1 MSAAEEL
8 RRAEPRGEDPRGEE
22 PRGEELHEIR
32 LIVNGAAHTAR
43 VPARRLLSDCIRHDL
58 RLTGTHVGCEHGVCG
73 ACTILL
79 DGAPVRSCLLLAVSA
94 SGADI
99 TTVEGLAAP
108 DGTLSPVQQA
118 FSECHGLQCGFCT
131 PGFLTTITAALRAV
145 PDPDDEQAREMIGGN
160 LCRCTG
166 YQNILASVHRA
177 AEITRERAA
186 SSSATA
192 TKPAAATPARRA

>member
-1 MSAAEEL
+1 MSASQEHQGAEQY
-8 RRAEPRGEDPRGEE
+8 
-22 PRGEELHEIR
+22 GEELHEVR
-32 LIVNGAAHTAR
+32 LTVNGAERRAL

-79 DGAPVRSCLLLAVSA
+79 DGVPVRSCLLLAVSVD
-94 SGADI
+94 GADI
-99 TTVEGLAAP
+99 TTVEGLAGA

-118 FSECHGLQCGFCT
+118 FAECHGLQCGFCT
-131 PGFLTTITAALRAV
+131 PGFLITITAGLGAT

-177 AEITRERAA
+177 AQIARERLGAN
-186 SSSATA
+186 
-192 TKPAAATPARRA
+192 